1 MPCARWVVGEQVAQI
16 RLPIGLRRRV
26 FEMRD
31 EHVGGDVGGGHRRI
45 AIVGR
50 SCKAMRRLIAVSPGS
65 LPKPRA
71 RGRIESFMARH
82 YPEIMTGHSSRPFSP
97 FSDAPRSGVVRA
109 FAPGGIGNLG
119 PGLDI
124 LGCAITGLGD
134 SVEATLVDQ
143 PGVRVDDPGHPD
155 LPTDPAKHSSAIA
168 AAEVLRRAAKKS
180 VVGVALRVQKRLPL
194 AGGQGGSAASAIAG
208 ALAVNALIGSPLDD
222 YALLSAALVAE
233 ERVAGRH
240 LDNLAPALLGGI
252 VLVRS
257 IEPLTLLSLP
267 VPPGLRIVVVH
278 PGTRLRTAEARSVL
292 PTTIDRATSLSQ
304 ASAVAAMVAAFCTGE
319 LVLLRGAIDDRI
331 AEPARAPLLPGFARA
346 KVAALESG
354 ALGCSIAGGGPSSFA
369 LVDGTP
375 TAEAVLAAML
385 TAYAD
390 EGLEATGRVA
400 EVDERGA
407 WAEAVVA
414 EAPPPSST

>member
-1 MPCARWVVGEQVAQI
+1 
-16 RLPIGLRRRV
+16 
-26 FEMRD
+26 
-31 EHVGGDVGGGHRRI
+31 
-45 AIVGR
+45 
-50 SCKAMRRLIAVSPGS
+50 
-65 LPKPRA
+65 
-71 RGRIESFMARH
+71 
-82 YPEIMTGHSSRPFSP
+82 MTGNSSRPLSP
-97 FSDAPRSGVVRA
+97 VPGAPRSGVVRA

-134 SVEATLVDQ
+134 SVEAMLIDE

-155 LPTDPAKHSSAIA
+155 LPTDATKHSSAIA
-168 AAEVLRRAAKKS
+168 AGEVLRLSGKTRL
-180 VVGVALRVQKRLPL
+180 GVALKVKKGLPL

-208 ALAVNALIGSPLDD
+208 ALAVNSLIGSPLSDD
-222 YALLSAALVAE
+222 DLLRAALVAE

-240 LDNLAPALLGGI
+240 LDNLAPALIGGI

-257 IEPLTLLSLP
+257 IEPLSLLSLP
-267 VPPGLRIVVVH
+267 VPPALRIVVVH
-278 PGTRLRTAEARSVL
+278 PGTRLRTADARSVL
-292 PTTIDRATSLSQ
+292 PTDVARATSLLQ

-319 LVLLRGAIDDRI
+319 LGLLRGAIDDRI

-346 KVAALESG
+346 KAAALNAG

-375 TAEAVLAAML
+375 TADAVLLAML
-385 TAYAD
+385 DAYAE
-390 EGLEATGRVA
+390 EGLQATGRVE

-407 WAEAVVA
+407 WTEAVVA
-414 EAPPPSST
+414 EASSP